1 MDVTWKPF
9 HLAFGILTAVG
20 LQSWVFVISYEA
32 GAKLSLMCF
41 FWLNERKQK
50 KHLWKKPAVV
60 LLDEPVSQ

>member
-32 GAKLSLMCF
+32 GAKLSLCVFSVERTETEKTYVEKTGRCF
-41 FWLNERKQK
+41 
-50 KHLWKKPAVV
+50 A
-60 LLDEPVSQ
+60 